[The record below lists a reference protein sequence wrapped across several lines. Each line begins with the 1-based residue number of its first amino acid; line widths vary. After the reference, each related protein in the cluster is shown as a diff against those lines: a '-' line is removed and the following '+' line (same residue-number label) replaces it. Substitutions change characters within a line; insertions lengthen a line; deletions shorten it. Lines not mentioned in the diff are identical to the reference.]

1 MNSDLRGFEAVI
13 GLEVHARILTRTK
26 MFCGCSA
33 AHGLEPNT
41 SVCPVCLG
49 LPGALP
55 VVNRE
60 ALRLALVAALA
71 LEAVVSRRS
80 VFARKNYFYPDLPKG
95 YQISQYEEP
104 LARDGRVTF
113 WEGRREV
120 TVAVE
125 RIHLEE
131 DAGKSFHLDDGSTGV
146 DFNRC
151 GVPLLEIV
159 SAPGITSAHQA
170 HLYLAR
176 LRQVLRYAAVCA
188 GDMELG
194 DLRCD
199 ANVSVRRPGQSAL
212 GVKTEI
218 KNLNSFRSVE
228 RGLDFEIGRQIDLLE
243 RGSPVRHQTLMWDAA
258 RQVTVLMRTKEE
270 ADDYRYFPEPDLVP
284 VHVEDSSLRLLAGS
298 LPELPHAREK
308 RLASQYGIPA
318 YDAGVLAGS
327 AALADLFEATA
338 GLAGDPRSVSSWI
351 LTEVLGEL
359 NRRKTEVAG
368 LGLAPAALAELLGLV
383 HAGRISGRIAKE
395 VFAEMVAT
403 GKGPGEIVQER
414 GLFGINDAGLI
425 REIARRVVAENPSS
439 VEDLRRGKERAFR
452 FLVGKVMEATGGRA
466 DPETVRDSLR
476 AELKAGETGLT
487 GAG

>member
-1 MNSDLRGFEAVI
+1 
-13 GLEVHARILTRTK
+13 
-26 MFCGCSA
+26 
-33 AHGLEPNT
+33 
-41 SVCPVCLG
+41 
-49 LPGALP
+49 
-55 VVNRE
+55 
-60 ALRLALVAALA
+60 
-71 LEAVVSRRS
+71 
-80 VFARKNYFYPDLPKG
+80 
-95 YQISQYEEP
+95 
-104 LARDGRVTF
+104 
-113 WEGRREV
+113 
-120 TVAVE
+120 
-125 RIHLEE
+125 
-131 DAGKSFHLDDGSTGV
+131 
-146 DFNRC
+146 
-151 GVPLLEIV
+151 
-159 SAPGITSAHQA
+159 
-170 HLYLAR
+170 
-176 LRQVLRYAAVCA
+176 
-188 GDMELG
+188 
-194 DLRCD
+194 
-199 ANVSVRRPGQSAL
+199 
-212 GVKTEI
+212 
-218 KNLNSFRSVE
+218 
-228 RGLDFEIGRQIDLLE
+228 
-243 RGSPVRHQTLMWDAA
+243 MWDAA

-284 VHVEDSSLRLLAGS
+284 VLVEDSNLRLLAGS